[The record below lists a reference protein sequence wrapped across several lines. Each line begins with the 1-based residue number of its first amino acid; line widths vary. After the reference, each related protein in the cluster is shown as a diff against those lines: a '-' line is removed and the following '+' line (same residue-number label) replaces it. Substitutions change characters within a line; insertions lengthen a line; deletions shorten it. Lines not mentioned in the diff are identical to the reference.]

1 MNPMTYDFAVIGG
14 DLRQVFMAED
24 LVSRGF
30 SVLLY
35 GLENLS
41 IKAGIE
47 HAKSLAQA
55 IDSSKVILTPI
66 PFTKNGI
73 QILSLDS
80 KPDLTPEILCSHLK
94 KDHKLYGGCF
104 TDSIKEFC
112 DLNQIY
118 YNDFMEEEEV
128 TLFNTIATAEGTIA
142 EAIIH
147 SGGNLHG
154 SNCLILGYGRC
165 AKTLGEKLKGLCDHI
180 DIAARSPLALSQ
192 ARTSS
197 FGAIALSDISDYIS
211 QYDYIFN
218 TIPAMVL
225 DRELLEQTKNEVVII
240 DIASAPGGVDFAA
253 AKELTRNA
261 RLSLGLPGKYA
272 PKASAAYLT
281 QYLLSDLSELKLV
294 QL

>member
-14 DLRQVFMAED
+14 DLRQVYMAED
-24 LVSRGF
+24 LTSRGF

-35 GLENLS
+35 GLENLCT
-41 IKAGIE
+41 KAYIE

-66 PFTKNGI
+66 PFTKNGVH
-73 QILSLDS
+73 ILSLDS

-94 KDHKLYGGCF
+94 KGHRLYGGCF
-104 TDSIKEFC
+104 TDNIRDFC
-112 DLNQIY
+112 DSNQIY
-118 YNDFMEEEEV
+118 YNDFMVEEKV

-142 EAIIH
+142 EAIIN

-165 AKTLGEKLKGLCDHI
+165 AKTLAEKLKGLCDHI
-180 DIAARSPLALSQ
+180 DIAARSALSLSQ
-192 ARTSS
+192 AMTSS
-197 FGAIALSDISDYIS
+197 FGTIALSDLSDSIS

-225 DRELLEQTKNEVVII
+225 DRELLEQTKDEVVII

-281 QYLLSDLSELKLV
+281 QYLLSDLDEFKFVKL
-294 QL
+294 

>member
-14 DLRQVFMAED
+14 DLRQVYMAED

-41 IKAGIE
+41 TTAGIE

-73 QILSLDS
+73 HILSLDS

-94 KDHKLYGGCF
+94 KGHKLYGGCF

-112 DLNQIY
+112 EFNQIY
-118 YNDFMEEEEV
+118 YNDFMEEEAV

-142 EAIIH
+142 EAILN

-165 AKTLGEKLKGLCDHI
+165 AKTLGEKLKGLCEHI

-192 ARTSS
+192 AKTSS
-197 FGAIALSDISDYIS
+197 FGAIALSAISDYIS

-218 TIPAMVL
+218 TIPSMVL

-281 QYLLSDLSELKLV
+281 QYLLSDLDELKLV